1 MTMRCLLFAAAGP
14 VETQH
19 QTCQMLAMR
28 YLHGMAERGG
38 DQNDRN
44 DQYRD
49 EVEHLAD
56 MHIWHIQAFRDVL
69 LVAAVIAVFWAGY
82 ALRAVTV
89 PLLVALLLAYLFE
102 PVIQWLVRK
111 PHMNRVRA
119 VALLLGAGILTLLV
133 VLAIALPLAISQ
145 TTRFV
150 EDVRDGALRAN
161 IARMGRYVPAEYHD
175 EFADV
180 LELLPGEAMPADVE
194 TDPDAES
201 EDAGAR
207 GDEDAGPGG
216 NEQSEP
222 VQTADPSLLGDIN
235 EQRLG
240 EIIDQRI
247 AVFEAQR
254 EAEATA
260 EQQSL
265 QPDWLQIAR
274 RGVRTIFS
282 VLAFIISVGLLAFL
296 IPFYFFF
303 FSVWYPNVVS
313 FGRQF
318 IPRRNRERVLYLLEK
333 MDNVVAG
340 FVRGRI
346 VISLI
351 MGVLLAIGWMICGV
365 PYAIPLGIVVGI
377 FCAVPYLG
385 VVGIPAAIALLF
397 FEQLGLEQ
405 GERMAWWAVILW
417 PAVVF
422 SIVQLIEGYVLIPTI
437 AGKATNLDPVTVLV
451 AVLAGGS
458 VLGIYGMLLAIP
470 LAACGKIMFAEV
482 LMPKM
487 TEWAEGR
494 REDPLPI
501 ERE

>member
-161 IARMGRYVPAEYHD
+161 IARMGRYVPAEY
-175 EFADV
+175 
-180 LELLPGEAMPADVE
+180 
-194 TDPDAES
+194 
-201 EDAGAR
+201 
-207 GDEDAGPGG
+207 
-216 NEQSEP
+216 
-222 VQTADPSLLGDIN
+222 
-235 EQRLG
+235 
-240 EIIDQRI
+240 
-247 AVFEAQR
+247 
-254 EAEATA
+254 
-260 EQQSL
+260 
-265 QPDWLQIAR
+265 
-274 RGVRTIFS
+274 
-282 VLAFIISVGLLAFL
+282 
-296 IPFYFFF
+296 
-303 FSVWYPNVVS
+303 
-313 FGRQF
+313 
-318 IPRRNRERVLYLLEK
+318 
-333 MDNVVAG
+333 
-340 FVRGRI
+340 
-346 VISLI
+346 
-351 MGVLLAIGWMICGV
+351 
-365 PYAIPLGIVVGI
+365 
-377 FCAVPYLG
+377 
-385 VVGIPAAIALLF
+385 
-397 FEQLGLEQ
+397 
-405 GERMAWWAVILW
+405 
-417 PAVVF
+417 
-422 SIVQLIEGYVLIPTI
+422 
-437 AGKATNLDPVTVLV
+437 
-451 AVLAGGS
+451 
-458 VLGIYGMLLAIP
+458 
-470 LAACGKIMFAEV
+470 
-482 LMPKM
+482 
-487 TEWAEGR
+487 
-494 REDPLPI
+494 
-501 ERE
+501 